1 MNIVFLSA
9 SVPLPNRHPRF
20 MSTADVVAI
29 RESVKALVSEVVP
42 RGRLVFGGHPA
53 ITPLIALLL
62 RNLDPATNRR
72 ITLYQSE
79 YFSRNFLPENS
90 EFVDVEIVPS
100 IRKSKKRS
108 LAAMRKKMITSYKFD
123 AGVFIGGMEGVKEEF
138 LLFTKTH
145 PDAQRWIIGSTGAAA
160 EELYEQSG
168 KPRPDYF
175 MHELTYA
182 TLFRNLMRE
191 LPGNVLHEN

>member
-79 YFSRNFLPENS
+79 YFSRTFLPENS

-108 LAAMRKKMITSYKFD
+108 LAAMRKKDDYK
-123 AGVFIGGMEGVKEEF
+123 
-138 LLFTKTH
+138 L
-145 PDAQRWIIGSTGAAA
+145 
-160 EELYEQSG
+160 
-168 KPRPDYF
+168 
-175 MHELTYA
+175 
-182 TLFRNLMRE
+182 
-191 LPGNVLHEN
+191 